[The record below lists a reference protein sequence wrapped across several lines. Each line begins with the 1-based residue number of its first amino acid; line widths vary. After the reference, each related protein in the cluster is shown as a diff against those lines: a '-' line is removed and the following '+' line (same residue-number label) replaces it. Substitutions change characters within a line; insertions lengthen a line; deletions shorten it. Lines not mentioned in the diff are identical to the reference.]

1 MKKMSDWNKKLTI
14 SWLFIVLFVS
24 VTAFCSGIL
33 YDSSEDYNKAYT
45 NGFFDG
51 FDYQA
56 FYLQTS
62 GRICYYANVTD
73 IIERKGYDEFGKY
86 RFISDIG
93 KEDGLKV
100 ADKPGFYYKLSYREQ
115 PKQTELEDFSYYLNT
130 SSVNISCENNLSF
143 YSEDHNEKYEFKCVD
158 GGVRVFLP
166 KFNLTK
172 NTTMW
177 MYYGDEPMNLR
188 RIVTVTP
195 YQLYE
200 EIIYDD
206 FEEYANWSEVI

>member
-1 MKKMSDWNKKLTI
+1 MSVWNKRTVLI
-14 SWLFIVLFVS
+14 LALLAVLFAVLLPFML
-24 VTAFCSGIL
+24 VDIRNDGVDT
-33 YDSSEDYNKAYT
+33 DSFNDSIKDTWCN
-45 NGFFDG
+45 
-51 FDYQA
+51 
-56 FYLQTS
+56 
-62 GRICYYANVTD
+62 
-73 IIERKGYDEFGKY
+73 
-86 RFISDIG
+86 
-93 KEDGLKV
+93 
-100 ADKPGFYYKLSYREQ
+100 
-115 PKQTELEDFSYYLNT
+115 QTELEDFSYYLNT

-143 YSEDHNEKYEFKCVD
+143 YSEDYSEKYEFKCVD

-206 FEEYANWSEVI
+206 FEEYVNWTEVI